1 MASSPAC
8 ALGHQAPPAAPVAL
22 PADLPAHLA
31 ATVVAGVAAG
41 DAVRTS
47 SLVTALAAVPDP
59 RHRRGRRHELTGV
72 LAIGACACLTGA
84 RSYVAIGEWAAAQGS
99 AVLDCLADGPER
111 TAVPCE
117 TTVRRCLQATDA
129 PALDAAVAGWA
140 GGRLAAQQAIAAGA
154 GHPPVAP
161 VNGRRRGIAID
172 GKTLRGSAPRT
183 TAEQVA
189 VARRGGGRTHVVAAY
204 DHASGVTLGQLGCAP
219 EAGKG
224 GEVATAMA
232 LAATL
237 DERRLLAGS
246 VITVDAGFTARELA
260 ADLRARGAHWILR
273 VKGNQKRLHARLTA
287 LPWAQV
293 PEAARVRSVG
303 HGRVETRTIRVID
316 LASSDDGHGEFFPDA
331 AQALKIVRRRR
342 TRRGR
347 WSVQTVYAITSLDA
361 READPALLA
370 CWVRGHW
377 RIEGGLHW
385 VRDVVFA
392 EDHSQV
398 RTAYGPVNL
407 AVLRTLAINAL
418 RLTDHTNI
426 AAGLRQHARTP
437 LLPLATLGLM

>member
-1 MASSPAC
+1 MASSPAR
-8 ALGHQAPPAAPVAL
+8 ASSDQAPVAL
-22 PADLPAHLA
+22 PADLPTHLTATLIDDLA
-31 ATVVAGVAAG
+31 AGRMASM
-41 DAVRTS
+41 S
-47 SLVTALAAVPDP
+47 SLAAALAAVPDA
-59 RHRRGRRHELTGV
+59 RHRRGRRHELAGGV
-72 LAIGACACLTGA
+72 GVAPCAGLTGA
-84 RSYVAIGEWAAAQGS
+84 RAYVAVGEWGAAQG
-99 AVLDCLADGPER
+99 AAGPGCLADGPER

-154 GHPPVAP
+154 GHRPVAP
-161 VNGRRRGIAID
+161 VNAGRRVIAID

-189 VARRGGGRTHVVAAY
+189 VARRGGGRTHLVAAY

-232 LAATL
+232 LSATL

-273 VKGNQKRLHARLTA
+273 VKGNQKTLHARLTA

-316 LASSDDGHGEFFPDA
+316 LAGSDDGHGEFFPTPPRRSRSSAVGAPGAGAGARRPSTPSPAWMLVRPIRRCWPAGCAGAGASRA
-331 AQALKIVRRRR
+331 ACTGCATWSSPRTTARFAPAPVRS
-342 TRRGR
+342 T
-347 WSVQTVYAITSLDA
+347 SPSYA
-361 READPALLA
+361 P
-370 CWVRGHW
+370 W
-377 RIEGGLHW
+377 R
-385 VRDVVFA
+385 
-392 EDHSQV
+392 S
-398 RTAYGPVNL
+398 
-407 AVLRTLAINAL
+407 
-418 RLTDHTNI
+418 
-426 AAGLRQHARTP
+426 TP
-437 LLPLATLGLM
+437 YA

>member
-1 MASSPAC
+1 MASSPAR
-8 ALGHQAPPAAPVAL
+8 ASSDQAPVAL
-22 PADLPAHLA
+22 PADLPTHLTATLIDDLA
-31 ATVVAGVAAG
+31 AGRMASM
-41 DAVRTS
+41 S
-47 SLVTALAAVPDP
+47 SLAAALAAVPDA
-59 RHRRGRRHELTGV
+59 RHRRGRRHELAGGV
-72 LAIGACACLTGA
+72 GVAPCAGLTGA
-84 RSYVAIGEWAAAQGS
+84 RAYVAVGEWGAAQG
-99 AVLDCLADGPER
+99 AAGPGCLADGPER

-140 GGRLAAQQAIAAGA
+140 GGRLAGQQAIAAGA
-154 GHPPVAP
+154 GHRPVAP
-161 VNGRRRGIAID
+161 VNAGRRVIAID

-219 EAGKG
+219 EAGKA

-287 LPWAQV
+287 PPWAQV

-316 LASSDDGHGEFFPDA
+316 LAGSDDGHGEFFPDA

-370 CWVRGHW
+370 CWVRGTGASRAACTGCATW
-377 RIEGGLHW
+377 SSPRTT
-385 VRDVVFA
+385 VRCA
-392 EDHSQV
+392 P
-398 RTAYGPVNL
+398 RTARSTSPSYAPW
-407 AVLRTLAINAL
+407 RS
-418 RLTDHTNI
+418 
-426 AAGLRQHARTP
+426 TP
-437 LLPLATLGLM
+437 CG

>member
-1 MASSPAC
+1 MASSPAR
-8 ALGHQAPPAAPVAL
+8 ASSDQAPVAL
-22 PADLPAHLA
+22 RADLPTHLTATLIDDLAVGRVASMSSLA
-31 ATVVAGVAAG
+31 A
-41 DAVRTS
+41 
-47 SLVTALAAVPDP
+47 ALAAVPNA
-59 RHRRGRRHELTGV
+59 RNRRGRRHELTGV
-72 LAIGACACLTGA
+72 LAIAACACLTGA
-84 RSYVAIGEWAAAQGS
+84 RSYVAIGEWATAQGS
-99 AVLDCLADGPER
+99 AVLDCLADGPEP

-154 GHPPVAP
+154 GHRPVAP
-161 VNGRRRGIAID
+161 VNAGRRVIAID

-189 VARRGGGRTHVVAAY
+189 VARRGGGGTHLVAAY
-204 DHASGVTLGQLGCAP
+204 DQASGVTLGQVAAADETGT
-219 EAGKG
+219 G

-273 VKGNQKRLHARLTA
+273 VKGNQKTLHTRLKA
-287 LPWAQV
+287 LPWAEV

-316 LASSDDGHGEFFPDA
+316 LTGSSDGHGEFFPGA

-407 AVLRTLAINAL
+407 AVLPAFRS
-418 RLTDHTNI
+418 
-426 AAGLRQHARTP
+426 
-437 LLPLATLGLM
+437 

>member
-1 MASSPAC
+1 MASSPAR
-8 ALGHQAPPAAPVAL
+8 ASSDQAPVAL
-22 PADLPAHLA
+22 PADLPTHLTATLIDDLA
-31 ATVVAGVAAG
+31 ASRMASM
-41 DAVRTS
+41 S
-47 SLVTALAAVPDP
+47 SLAAALAAVPDA
-59 RHRRGRRHELTGV
+59 RHRRGRRDELTGV
-72 LAIGACACLTGA
+72 LAIAACACLTRAGA
-84 RSYVAIGEWAAAQGS
+84 DVAIGEWAAAQGA

-154 GHPPVAP
+154 GHRPVAP
-161 VNGRRRGIAID
+161 VNAGRRVIAID

-189 VARRGGGRTHVVAAY
+189 VARRGGGRTHLVAAY

-260 ADLRARGAHWILR
+260 ADLRARGAQWILR
-273 VKGNQKRLHARLTA
+273 IKGNQKTLHTRLKA
-287 LPWAQV
+287 LPWADV

-303 HGRVETRTIRVID
+303 HGRVETRTI
-316 LASSDDGHGEFFPDA
+316 AGHRPGR
-331 AQALKIVRRRR
+331 QRRR
-342 TRRGR
+342 TRRVLSRRRPGAQDR
-347 WSVQTVYAITSLDA
+347 PPSAHPA
-361 READPALLA
+361 RALERAD
-370 CWVRGHW
+370 R
-377 RIEGGLHW
+377 
-385 VRDVVFA
+385 
-392 EDHSQV
+392 
-398 RTAYGPVNL
+398 
-407 AVLRTLAINAL
+407 LR
-418 RLTDHTNI
+418 HHQP
-426 AAGLRQHARTP
+426 GCS
-437 LLPLATLGLM
+437 